1 MSSSRIKINLIVF
14 ICLSL
19 TQSIG
24 LLSYTFL
31 RGTGKE
37 DVVVPMVRPLL
48 VILACIYTWIFIQV
62 LDHSIYHW
70 FFIWNDKIDFEKR
83 GQEWNKM
90 TRSSLH
96 DWNRNLATIVQWSP
110 YASEEDLL
118 KQVSLVFFCFFQFYH
133 KRRDA
138 WIVECDNSFLLWGTR
153 YSTNW
158 FLILVRQKS

>member
-1 MSSSRIKINLIVF
+1 MFKPHTKHRIAILHVSEGYWKGRCCGSHGKTTSSDSCVH
-14 ICLSL
+14 
-19 TQSIG
+19 
-24 LLSYTFL
+24 
-31 RGTGKE
+31 
-37 DVVVPMVRPLL
+37 
-48 VILACIYTWIFIQV
+48 IYWIFIQV